1 MAYFTVGSEAF
12 LLGGSR
18 PLAIAIGHRFSTF
31 RIPHST
37 LLIPHSA
44 FIILHSAFI
53 IPHSAFLL
61 YPPELTINTHV
72 CRSGA
77 PRCCHDWGAKSALGF
92 DFNHLRL
99 GRFIV
104 FEYIFHCFEIY
115 FLVSDSVVQ
124 LLSCSVF
131 VFSIIASRH
140 SSFRT
145 PHSTLLT
152 PNSSFIILHS

>member
-1 MAYFTVGSEAF
+1 MTQSASNSSLHTQHSSLLTPNSSFRILHSAFLTPHSTLLTPNSSFRINYEFDSVECSAFHKYYEFVYYDDGLWLMAYFTAGSEAF

-77 PRCCHDWGAKSALGF
+77 PRCCHD
-92 DFNHLRL
+92 
-99 GRFIV
+99 
-104 FEYIFHCFEIY
+104 
-115 FLVSDSVVQ
+115 
-124 LLSCSVF
+124 
-131 VFSIIASRH
+131 
-140 SSFRT
+140 
-145 PHSTLLT
+145 
-152 PNSSFIILHS
+152 